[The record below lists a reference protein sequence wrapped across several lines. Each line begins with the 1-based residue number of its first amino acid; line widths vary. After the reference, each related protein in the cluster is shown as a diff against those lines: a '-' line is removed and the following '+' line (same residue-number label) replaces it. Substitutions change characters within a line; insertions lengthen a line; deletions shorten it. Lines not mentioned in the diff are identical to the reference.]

1 MTMAAYVSNNMVS
14 PVRCLS
20 GVIGTV
26 GSVWVVLSRV
36 LDIRKKMLCLYIR
49 IRALGDL

>member
-1 MTMAAYVSNNMVS
+1 MAMAAYVSNNMVI
-14 PVRCLS
+14 PVRCLP

-26 GSVWVVLSRV
+26 ESALVVLSRM
-36 LDIRKKMLCLYIR
+36 LDIRKKMLCLYIH